1 MAYILEKMEK
11 QDLNKHRLLDK
22 ITELLF
28 QDYDYPELCT
38 DILPELIERIDFYH
52 TDLID
57 KDYQPSDTE
66 TDTETDDDS
75 VNERIRIS
83 ITNRGVPIE
92 IVSCSEGEESD

>member
-11 QDLNKHRLLDK
+11 EDYSKNKLLDK

-28 QDYDYPELCT
+28 QEYDYPELCT

-57 KDYQPSDTE
+57 KDYEPSDTE
-66 TDTETDDDS
+66 TETETDDDT
-75 VNERIRIS
+75 VREKFKIRINNQG
-83 ITNRGVPIE
+83 IPIE
-92 IVSCSEGEESD
+92 IVSCSDEESD

>member
-11 QDLNKHRLLDK
+11 EDYSKNKLLDK

-28 QDYDYPELCT
+28 QEYDYPELCT

-57 KDYQPSDTE
+57 KDYEPSDTE
-66 TDTETDDDS
+66 TETETDDDDT
-75 VNERIRIS
+75 VKEKFKIRINNQG
-83 ITNRGVPIE
+83 IPIE
-92 IVSCSEGEESD
+92 IVSCSDEESD

>member
-11 QDLNKHRLLDK
+11 EDYSKNKLLDK

-28 QDYDYPELCT
+28 QEYDYPELCT

-57 KDYQPSDTE
+57 KDYEPSDTE
-66 TDTETDDDS
+66 TETETDDDT
-75 VNERIRIS
+75 VREKFKIRINNEG
-83 ITNRGVPIE
+83 IPIE
-92 IVSCSEGEESD
+92 IVSCSDEESD